1 MQWLKDFIV
10 FVNFLSKNKSF
21 NNELLTCVNRQLTII
36 VIIKKMHNKPPT
48 GKSTCCQ
55 LSMVYLQQEKS
66 YSKLTQ
72 LKKQNLSLKR
82 FVAACLKKS
91 MPHLRLG
98 NSFSKGNVLVWVQYF
113 LYGALEQHYW
123 RMRYS
128 NLLQLAFTEGPQE
141 SPDEFYSLS
150 IAFSF
155 LTNDQSK
162 RLPFFFIFFCD
173 VFIKKETQRH
183 TKDSA
188 SDCCPDIINKKST
201 NITYRTTP
209 TW

>member
-1 MQWLKDFIV
+1 M
-10 FVNFLSKNKSF
+10 
-21 NNELLTCVNRQLTII
+21 
-36 VIIKKMHNKPPT
+36 
-48 GKSTCCQ
+48 
-55 LSMVYLQQEKS
+55 
-66 YSKLTQ
+66 
-72 LKKQNLSLKR
+72 
-82 FVAACLKKS
+82 AACLKKS
-91 MPHLRLG
+91 MPHWRLG

-113 LYGALEQHYW
+113 LYGTLEQHYW